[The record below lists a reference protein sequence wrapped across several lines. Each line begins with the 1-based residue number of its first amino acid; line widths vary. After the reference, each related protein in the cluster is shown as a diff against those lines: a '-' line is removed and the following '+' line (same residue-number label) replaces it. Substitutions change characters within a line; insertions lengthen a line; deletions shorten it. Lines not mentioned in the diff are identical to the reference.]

1 MKSQKASRLILAVLL
16 ATNLGVTAVF
26 TALAAPKSSSAQAT
40 TADIAAKLGTIE
52 KAVDD
57 KRKELGVPG
66 LSLVIVKDDRVI
78 YSKGLGLKDV
88 ERNLPVTDKTLF
100 AIGSCSKAFTAMTA
114 MMSVDDG
121 KLALED
127 SPKKHLPYFKLQ
139 DSDAEAKITVRDL
152 LCHRSGLDGTDFAWY
167 TGVLNREEVI
177 KTAGLA
183 KPTAKLGEKF
193 QYQNV
198 MFSAA
203 GEVVAHAQGST
214 WERIIAER
222 IFRPLGMNLSNT
234 SAPETQK
241 SADFA
246 IGYDIAKKTP
256 KKLAMRDLTNIAPA
270 GAINS
275 NAVDM
280 AKWLRLMLGAGVF
293 EGKRLVSEKSF
304 NELITKQ
311 ITVAGTTGYALGW
324 GVTDWHGHK
333 VLTHSGGIDG
343 FNSMV
348 ALMPDQN
355 VGFALLTNV
364 SSSPI
369 GLTARDAIFNNLV
382 GKPEPEAAASTT
394 AGTSDAALEAGSYSA
409 SGLVVEVILKDG
421 KLIARVAGQPDY
433 PLINMGGRKYKL
445 DDPAPSGFFMTFR
458 PVKGNESDTELFLE
472 QPQGNAV
479 LARRKKD
486 GEPATKAVA
495 ADYSGPHKDLLGKY
509 ERAGMVIEVAAKDGK
524 VVLVVPGQPA
534 YTLVEKGE
542 DTFGAAELPD
552 SYRASF
558 KRGADRKVSALL
570 VKQPE
575 GEFEFAR
582 SAAASAGASSS
593 DISVDELMAKIVKAA
608 GGEANLRKHKSMST
622 TASMD
627 FENQGMTGEVSTI
640 AKAPNLSASRTTLVA
655 QGKTIG
661 TIREYFDGAKGGAE
675 TSFSPAEAYTDE
687 QLNDARIDFD
697 FYQLL
702 NWKTLFKSV
711 TIKEKAKLG
720 DEEVYVVVKTP
731 EKGAA
736 VTDYIS
742 AKSFL
747 VLKREMLRSTL
758 GGDGPALVAETY
770 SDYRNIDGWMVP
782 FTTTLKLPGFGNV
795 ITRVKE
801 VKFDADAPDVDFR
814 TSRK

>member
-88 ERNLPVTDKTLF
+88 ERSLPVTDKTLF

-183 KPTAKLGEKF
+183 KPTAKLGGKF

-203 GEVVAHAQGST
+203 GEVVAHAQSST

-445 DDPAPSGFFMTFR
+445 DDPAPSGFF
-458 PVKGNESDTELFLE
+458 
-472 QPQGNAV
+472 
-479 LARRKKD
+479 
-486 GEPATKAVA
+486 
-495 ADYSGPHKDLLGKY
+495 
-509 ERAGMVIEVAAKDGK
+509 
-524 VVLVVPGQPA
+524 
-534 YTLVEKGE
+534 
-542 DTFGAAELPD
+542 
-552 SYRASF
+552 
-558 KRGADRKVSALL
+558 
-570 VKQPE
+570 
-575 GEFEFAR
+575 
-582 SAAASAGASSS
+582 
-593 DISVDELMAKIVKAA
+593 
-608 GGEANLRKHKSMST
+608 
-622 TASMD
+622 
-627 FENQGMTGEVSTI
+627 
-640 AKAPNLSASRTTLVA
+640 
-655 QGKTIG
+655 
-661 TIREYFDGAKGGAE
+661 
-675 TSFSPAEAYTDE
+675 
-687 QLNDARIDFD
+687 
-697 FYQLL
+697 
-702 NWKTLFKSV
+702 
-711 TIKEKAKLG
+711 
-720 DEEVYVVVKTP
+720 
-731 EKGAA
+731 
-736 VTDYIS
+736 
-742 AKSFL
+742 
-747 VLKREMLRSTL
+747 
-758 GGDGPALVAETY
+758 
-770 SDYRNIDGWMVP
+770 
-782 FTTTLKLPGFGNV
+782 
-795 ITRVKE
+795 
-801 VKFDADAPDVDFR
+801 
-814 TSRK
+814 